1 MKPMPR
7 TFELT
12 LSALAAGQCGAFAR
26 AQVLASGGSNSLVK
40 RRLASGAWEVRHP
53 GVYAISA
60 VPRSWHQDVWAALLA
75 IGPRA
80 TVSHETALRLHGL
93 GDDLVPSRPLT
104 FTISHG
110 GHARVAG
117 AVAHQIDD
125 LAPVDVGAVAMLP
138 SSRPHRAVVEVAAT
152 VGRRRLGDIVDEL
165 LVTRRTSHEAIAACL
180 ARVVRPGKPGVVALG
195 EVLDERG
202 DGYVADA
209 SELERAL
216 FTALE
221 SAGLPLPRRQA
232 PLPGRGALEGLVDAA
247 YDGAKVIIEADGRR
261 WHTRIRDLKRDH
273 QRDAEAARVGW
284 QTLRFLYEEIMGNPG
299 DVCAVIRDVSAVR
312 MRSQESPASRRPTE
326 GNDTAQVGEAIAP
339 ASALSRQ

>member
-1 MKPMPR
+1 MPR
-7 TFELT
+7 TFELA
-12 LSALAAGQCGAFAR
+12 LSGLAAAQCGVFAR
-26 AQVLASGGSNSLVK
+26 AQVLAFGGSNSLVK
-40 RRLASGAWEVRHP
+40 RRLASGAWEARHP

-60 VPRSWHQDVWAALLA
+60 VPTSWHQDVWAALLA

-104 FTISHG
+104 YTIPHG

-117 AVAHQIDD
+117 ATVHQIDD
-125 LAPVDVGAVAMLP
+125 LAPVDVGVVATLP

-152 VGRRRLGDIVDEL
+152 VGRRRLGHIVDEL

-180 ARVVRPGKPGVVALG
+180 ARVIRPGKPGVIALG
-195 EVLDERG
+195 DVLDERG
-202 DGYVADA
+202 DGYFADA

-221 SAGLPLPRRQA
+221 SAGLQLPRRQA

-247 YDGAKVIIEADGRR
+247 YGDARVIIEADGRR
-261 WHTRIRDLKRDH
+261 WHTRVRDLKRDH

-284 QTLRFLYEEIMGNPG
+284 QTLRFLYEEIMGDPG
-299 DVCAVIRDVSAVR
+299 NVCAVIRDVCAVR
-312 MRSQESPASRRPTE
+312 MRSQESPASRRRTDGRE
-326 GNDTAQVGEAIAP
+326 TAEVGEAMVS
-339 ASALSRQ
+339 ASALSGE

>member
-1 MKPMPR
+1 MPR
-7 TFELT
+7 PFELR
-12 LSALAAGQCGAFAR
+12 LSELAAGQCGVVAR
-26 AQVLASGGSNSLVK
+26 AQVLASGGSNSLDK

-60 VPRSWHQDVWAALLA
+60 VPTSWHQDLWAALLA

-104 FTISHG
+104 FTIPHG
-110 GHARVAG
+110 GHVRVAG
-117 AVAHQIDD
+117 AVVHQIDD

-152 VGRRRLGDIVDEL
+152 VGRRRLGDVVDEL

-180 ARVVRPGKPGVVALG
+180 ARVIRPGKPGVVALG
-195 EVLDERG
+195 QVLDERG

-216 FTALE
+216 FSALR
-221 SAGLPLPRRQA
+221 SAELPLPRRQV

-247 YDGAKVIIEADGRR
+247 YHDAKVIIEADGRR

-284 QTLRFLYEEIMGNPG
+284 QTLRFLYEEIMGDPG
-299 DVCAVIRDVSAVR
+299 DVCAVIRDVCAVR
-312 MRSQESPASRRPTE
+312 MRSQESPASCRTPARSA
-326 GNDTAQVGEAIAP
+326 TAGVGEAIAS
-339 ASALSRQ
+339 ASALLRQ

>member
-1 MKPMPR
+1 MPR
-7 TFELT
+7 TFELA
-12 LSALAAGQCGAFAR
+12 LSELAAGQCGVFAR
-26 AQVLASGGSNSLVK
+26 AQVLAAGGSNSLVK
-40 RRLASGAWEVRHP
+40 RRLATGAWRLRHP

-60 VPRSWHQDVWAALLA
+60 VPTSWHQDIWAALLA

-104 FTISHG
+104 FTIPHG
-110 GHARVAG
+110 DHARVAG

-125 LAPVDVGAVAMLP
+125 LAPADVGAVAMLP
-138 SSRPHRAVVEVAAT
+138 TSRPHRAVVEVAAT

-180 ARVVRPGKPGVVALG
+180 ARIARPGKPGVRALG

-209 SELERAL
+209 SKLERAL

-221 SAGLPLPRRQA
+221 SAGLPPPRRQA

-247 YDGAKVIIEADGRR
+247 YDDAKVIIEADGRR

-299 DVCAVIRDVSAVR
+299 DVCAMIRDVCAVR
-312 MRSQESPASRRPTE
+312 MRSRELPASRPPSE
-326 GNDTAQVGEAIAP
+326 GGETAEVGEAIAT
-339 ASALSRQ
+339 ASAVSRQ